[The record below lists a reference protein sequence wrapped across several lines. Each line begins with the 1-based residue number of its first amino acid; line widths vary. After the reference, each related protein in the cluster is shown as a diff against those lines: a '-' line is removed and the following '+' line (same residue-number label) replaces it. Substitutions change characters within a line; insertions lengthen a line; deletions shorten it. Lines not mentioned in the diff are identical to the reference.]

1 MLLAAS
7 TSSLIAVLFGRLT
20 QLGFYDQQPWIVVAA
35 PIGLVIVAFLNGGS
49 MFMSNFLLSKVSQ
62 SVLFQLREE
71 LFDKILSW
79 PEAAYQRNATGLVA
93 SKFVNEANVALSSAT
108 RSVIVLVRDFLQII
122 GLIAVL
128 VWHDI
133 ILTLVALIIAPVIRS
148 EERRVGKECRSRWS
162 PYH

>member
-1 MLLAAS
+1 MQVHQSLKRLFSYLKRHFLIIVAASIFMLLAAS

-93 SKFVNEANVALSSAT
+93 SKFVNEANVALSS
-108 RSVIVLVRDFLQII
+108 
-122 GLIAVL
+122 
-128 VWHDI
+128 
-133 ILTLVALIIAPVIRS
+133 RS

>member
-108 RSVIVLVRDFLQII
+108 RSVIVLDRKSV
-122 GLIAVL
+122 V
-128 VWHDI
+128 
-133 ILTLVALIIAPVIRS
+133 
-148 EERRVGKECRSRWS
+148 
-162 PYH
+162 

>member
-133 ILTLVALIIAPVIRS
+133 ILTLVALIIAPVII
-148 EERRVGKECRSRWS
+148 
-162 PYH
+162 